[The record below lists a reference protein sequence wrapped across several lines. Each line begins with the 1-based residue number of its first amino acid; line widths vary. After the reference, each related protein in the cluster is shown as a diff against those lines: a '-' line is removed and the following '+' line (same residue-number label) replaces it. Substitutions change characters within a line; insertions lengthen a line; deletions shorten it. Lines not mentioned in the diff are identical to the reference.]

1 MSQSEKESIIVVS
14 KFLAL
19 CKEDKSKLHTM
30 RNYLNQKIQSVLE
43 KKERQTIQQNL
54 DFGTL

>member
-19 CKEDKSKLHTM
+19 CKEDENKLFTM
-30 RNYLNQKIQSVLE
+30 RNYLNHKIQSIME
-43 KKERQTIQQNL
+43 KRQKNNLQQNL
-54 DFGTL
+54 DFRSL

>member
-1 MSQSEKESIIVVS
+1 MSPSEKESIIVLS

-19 CKEDKSKLHTM
+19 CKEDQNKLFTM

-43 KKERQTIQQNL
+43 KRQKQNSQQNL
-54 DFGTL
+54 DFRSL